1 MGNRGLRLAVGG
13 LRLAAGGLQLAV
25 AHPLPAAGWWLYRTA
40 SFGLVAAV
48 FAAAGRIIVSN
59 G

>member
-40 SFGLVAAV
+40 SFGLAAAV
-48 FAAAGRIIVSN
+48 LPADRRIIVSN